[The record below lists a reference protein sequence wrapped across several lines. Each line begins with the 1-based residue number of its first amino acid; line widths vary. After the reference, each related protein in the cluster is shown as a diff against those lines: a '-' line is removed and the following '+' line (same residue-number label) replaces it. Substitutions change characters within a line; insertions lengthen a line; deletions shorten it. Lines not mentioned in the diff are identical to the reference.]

1 MAIYR
6 RRYRAFTGE
15 LTRLRSRPAVLTR
28 YAFRELLGSRIFVLY
43 GLLCWAAPLVGMTLI
58 YLHFNA
64 FGLAVLQTTVAEL
77 VPIDAR
83 FFLRFLIIQTS
94 LGTVLAAVVGPGLI
108 APDLTNNALP
118 LYLSRPLSRTGY
130 VIGKL
135 AVLVA
140 LMSVLTWVPL
150 LLMFGLQC
158 GLAGWSWFA
167 ANARIGCAILGAS
180 LAWIAVVS
188 LLTLA
193 LSAWV
198 RWRPVATVLV
208 FGYFFV
214 SAGLGSLINDVLATE
229 WGNVINVPE
238 LMLALWV
245 VLFRVSGEREGV
257 HAGAAVLAIAATC
270 AFFVL
275 LLGRKIRAYHVVRS

>member
-6 RRYRAFTGE
+6 RRYRAYSGE
-15 LTRLRSRPAVLTR
+15 ATRLRWRPAVLTR
-28 YAFRELLGSRIFVLY
+28 YAFRELLGSRLFLLY
-43 GLLCWAAPLVGMTLI
+43 FALCFAAPLVGMVLI

-64 FGLAVLQTTVAEL
+64 FGLAVLQITVAKL
-77 VPIDAR
+77 LPVDGM

-118 LYLSRPLSRTGY
+118 LYLSRPLTRTGY
-130 VIGKL
+130 VTGKL

-150 LLMFGLQC
+150 ELMFALQC
-158 GLAGWSWFA
+158 GLAGWPWLA
-167 ANARIGCAILGAS
+167 ANAGIGLAILGSS
-180 LAWIAVVS
+180 LAWIGVVS
-188 LLTLA
+188 LLALA

-214 SAGLGSLINDVLATE
+214 TAGLGTLINDVMATR
-229 WGNVINVPE
+229 WGSLVNVPE
-238 LMLALWV
+238 LMRSLWV
-245 VLFRVSGEREGV
+245 VLFRLPGEPEGV
-257 HAGAAVLAIAATC
+257 PVVAAVLGIVATC
-270 AFFVL
+270 AFFVA

>member
-1 MAIYR
+1 
-6 RRYRAFTGE
+6 
-15 LTRLRSRPAVLTR
+15 
-28 YAFRELLGSRIFVLY
+28 
-43 GLLCWAAPLVGMTLI
+43 MTLI

-77 VPIDAR
+77 IPVDGM

-130 VIGKL
+130 VTGKL
-135 AVLVA
+135 VVLVV

-150 LLMFGLQC
+150 LLMFALQC
-158 GLAGWSWFA
+158 SLAGWSWLA
-167 ANARIGCAILGAS
+167 ANAGIAVAILGSS
-180 LAWIAVVS
+180 LAWIGVVS

-214 SAGLGSLINDVLATE
+214 SAGLGSLINDVLETE
-229 WGNVINVPE
+229 WGDLVNVPE
-238 LMLALWV
+238 MLRSLWV
-245 VLFRVSGEREGV
+245 VLFRVSAERQGV
-257 HAGAAVLAIAATC
+257 PVGAAVLGIIATC
-270 AFFVL
+270 AFFVV